1 MLWRRVMFDDS
12 WTRSRVGGVD
22 FVDIVPRAFVFLF
35 ALVVVVVVVVVFV
48 FFTFFVF
55 LVFF

>member
-12 WTRSRVGGVD
+12 WTGSRVGGVD

-35 ALVVVVVVVVVFV
+35 ALVVVVFFV
-48 FFTFFVF
+48 FFAFFVF
-55 LVFF
+55 LVVF

>member
-1 MLWRRVMFDDS
+1 MFDDS

-35 ALVVVVVVVVVFV
+35 ALVVVVVVFFV

-55 LVFF
+55 LVVF

>member
-1 MLWRRVMFDDS
+1 MFDDS

-35 ALVVVVVVVVVFV
+35 ALVVVVVVFV
-48 FFTFFVF
+48 FFAFFVF
-55 LVFF
+55 LVVF

>member
-1 MLWRRVMFDDS
+1 MFDDS
-12 WTRSRVGGVD
+12 WTRSRVGGID

-35 ALVVVVVVVVVFV
+35 ALVVVVVVVVFV

-55 LVFF
+55 LVVF